1 MHSSHSK
8 LHSHWCFAL
17 DFTQYYTVVL
27 HRSSTR
33 SIPSDSLW
41 RTDRTFDVQ
50 EIFKEIVQTFL
61 FLDWSVSIPA
71 EREKQN
77 GRTHMR
83 TYVATWLCVRYEKSD
98 LSQKEQLLPYILQF
112 RNFINRTY
120 FSNWPL
126 EFPLVGRMC
135 VVPPIPPFGKRR
147 YIFDLMRKK
156 YDTAGVLFKT
166 ENESTSLDFRK
177 WISVINGKC
186 FFRNFVKVTLKYTYM
201 ARKFTSTFY
210 GHYLLNAE
218 MAIR

>member
-1 MHSSHSK
+1 MK
-8 LHSHWCFAL
+8 
-17 DFTQYYTVVL
+17 
-27 HRSSTR
+27 
-33 SIPSDSLW
+33 
-41 RTDRTFDVQ
+41 
-50 EIFKEIVQTFL
+50 
-61 FLDWSVSIPA
+61 DWSHFRCSRNLQGNCPNFPVSWLVGLYTC
-71 EREKQN
+71 REGETKWPHSYAHIC
-77 GRTHMR
+77 GYMVMCT
-83 TYVATWLCVRYEKSD
+83 CVRYEKSD

-186 FFRNFVKVTLKYTYM
+186 FFRDFLKVTLKYTYM